1 MLAAQRGHTEIVKA
15 LIEAGAKVNL
25 QNEASYRL
33 LMYVVAPLCY
43 FIDIHR
49 MMRLP

>member
-33 LMYVVAPLCY
+33 
-43 FIDIHR
+43 FINVCSSSIVLFH
-49 MMRLP
+49 